1 MDPAATPPVAPTP
14 QPETPSTQPDAPTQA
29 PVASQAPAPAPA
41 GEKKFL
47 TALLLGLFFG
57 VFGVDRFYLGYTG
70 LGLLKLFTFG
80 GCGIWALVDQILI
93 LTGSLKAKDGS
104 ALDGYQENKKTGLII
119 AGVVYSLS
127 ILSSISYNLAV
138 APQLMKSLEE
148 AQVEQTSDF
157 SSDVE

>member
-1 MDPAATPPVAPTP
+1 MDPAATPPVVPTP
-14 QPETPSTQPDAPTQA
+14 PSETPQAQPEAPIQA
-29 PVASQAPAPAPA
+29 PVAAPAPAAPA
-41 GEKKFL
+41 SEKKFL

-93 LTGSLKAKDGS
+93 LTGSLKTKDG
-104 ALDGYQENKKTGLII
+104 AVLDGYEENKKTGLII

-127 ILSSISYNLAV
+127 ILSSISYNLVV
-138 APQLMKSLEE
+138 APQLMQSLEE

-157 SSDVE
+157 SSDIE